1 MTEQDVDAA
10 AAEHGLKVE
19 RDDGGIF
26 LVRSDPD
33 ATRTIRVRTDADPV
47 GLPLAEALLYLQG

>member
-1 MTEQDVDAA
+1 MTEQDVEAA
-10 AAEHGLKVE
+10 AAEHELAIE

-26 LVRSDPD
+26 LVRV
-33 ATRTIRVRTDADPV
+33 AAGARRMIRVRTDADPV